1 MYLDEIAD
9 QIAAELDPR
18 RLPDE
23 GNVDRLLRA
32 YAVLA
37 NTKGREATLEDVHD
51 VWAAW
56 MAEVD
61 PDHPAL
67 KPFAELN
74 ESTRQED
81 EPFLRAVLAVAGR

>member
-37 NTKGREATLEDVHD
+37 SIKGREATLEDVHD

-67 KPFAELN
+67 KPFAELD
-74 ESTRQED
+74 ESTRKED

>member
-9 QIAAELDPR
+9 QIASELDPG
-18 RLPDE
+18 RLPSE
-23 GNVDRLLRA
+23 GNVDRLLRS
-32 YAVLA
+32 YAVLVSV
-37 NTKGREATLEDVHD
+37 KGDQATLEDVHD

-56 MAEVD
+56 MADVN

-67 KPFAELN
+67 RPFAELDD
-74 ESTRQED
+74 STRQED

>member
-1 MYLDEIAD
+1 MYIDEIAH
-9 QIAAELDPR
+9 QIASELEPG

-23 GNVDRLLRA
+23 GNVDRLLRS

-37 NTKGREATLEDVHD
+37 CVKGGEATLEDVHD

-56 MAEVD
+56 MVEVN

-67 KPFAELN
+67 RPFAELDH
-74 ESTRQED
+74 STRQED
-81 EPFLRAVLAVAGR
+81 EPFLRAVLAIAER